1 MISFL
6 EGLSFSEL
14 MLVFVAILLLIQFIP
29 SFMESWDKLHQ
40 KTGWQKSSE
49 IKDKE
54 QGEKIKKLEDR
65 LDKLEKKVDCTASE
79 FLHNQEEYHGQSIE
93 IRGELADS
101 ISKMA
106 ERQEQIIE
114 RVDALSEKTRK
125 YQLADMRETLLQ
137 AHRYYTSDITNPL
150 HKWTDIEAHA
160 WNEQYETYKDNGGNG
175 YMESDVKPDMDK
187 LDIVR
192 FDDYESMAELMT
204 SRSQC
209 NK

>member
-14 MLVFVAILLLIQFIP
+14 MLIFVAILLLIQFIP
-29 SFMESWDKLHQ
+29 SFMESWDKLQQ
-40 KTGWQKSSE
+40 KMGWQKSSD
-49 IKDKE
+49 IKEKE
-54 QGEKIKKLEDR
+54 QGERIKKLEDR
-65 LDKLEKKVDCTASE
+65 LNALEVKVDCTAGD
-79 FLHNQEEYHGQSIE
+79 FLQNQQTFHGQSIK
-93 IRGELADS
+93 IRNELADS

-114 RVDALSEKTRK
+114 RVDALAEQNRK
-125 YQLADMRETLLQ
+125 YQLADTRETLLQ
-137 AHRYYTSDITNPL
+137 AHRYYTSSISNPL
-150 HKWTDIEAHA
+150 KKWTNIEAHA